1 MKGEITRGCN
11 DGTVEL
17 EDVKEQDDE
26 EDHII
31 SVLYTVDETPP
42 WHLCLLLGFQVRCR
56 HLSVETG

>member
-1 MKGEITRGCN
+1 MTAGFN

-17 EDVKEQDDE
+17 EDVKEQDE
-26 EDHII
+26 EHDHI

-56 HLSVETG
+56 HLSAETG